1 MFYFLEQQ
9 PVFPGTSYCIPLIC
23 PTEVVLSAGCTL
35 ESPGAFQVCY
45 ILFELGW
52 GRAQASVLFNI
63 TPGDSDI
70 VAGFENHN
78 SLGHKQDW
86 SQNYVV
92 LRLRS
97 EAL

>member
-1 MFYFLEQQ
+1 M
-9 PVFPGTSYCIPLIC
+9 
-23 PTEVVLSAGCTL
+23 
-35 ESPGAFQVCY
+35 
-45 ILFELGW
+45 GW